1 MFEQEDRIFN
11 SLPKD
16 LENPN
21 FYAKPFL
28 KWVGGKKQILPQIR
42 QYIPKEYKRYFEP
55 FIGGGALFFT
65 LRPKIAHIN
74 DINKKL
80 ISAYR
85 NIKNHPDKIIKCLE
99 NLQNEF
105 YKKNDDDRKI
115 FFYEIRNKFN
125 DLEDDSTEKTSFLIF
140 LNKTCFNGMYRENS
154 KGKFNVPFGRYKNPR
169 ILDEK
174 NIIAVS
180 KLLQE
185 VTITNDPFE
194 KSVEGAKSEDFIYF
208 DPPYHPLS
216 KTSNFTGYS
225 NGGFIEKDQEKL
237 GEVFKEL
244 VGRGCYVLLSNS
256 DTEFIRKI
264 YKDYKIEVVSA
275 ARSINCKASGRGKIN
290 ELLIMNY

>member
-1 MFEQEDRIFN
+1 
-11 SLPKD
+11 
-16 LENPN
+16 
-21 FYAKPFL
+21 
-28 KWVGGKKQILPQIR
+28 
-42 QYIPKEYKRYFEP
+42 
-55 FIGGGALFFT
+55 
-65 LRPKIAHIN
+65 
-74 DINKKL
+74 
-80 ISAYR
+80 
-85 NIKNHPDKIIKCLE
+85 
-99 NLQNEF
+99 
-105 YKKNDDDRKI
+105 
-115 FFYEIRNKFN
+115 
-125 DLEDDSTEKTSFLIF
+125 
-140 LNKTCFNGMYRENS
+140 MYRENS

-275 ARSINCKASGRGKIN
+275 ARSINCK
-290 ELLIMNY
+290 